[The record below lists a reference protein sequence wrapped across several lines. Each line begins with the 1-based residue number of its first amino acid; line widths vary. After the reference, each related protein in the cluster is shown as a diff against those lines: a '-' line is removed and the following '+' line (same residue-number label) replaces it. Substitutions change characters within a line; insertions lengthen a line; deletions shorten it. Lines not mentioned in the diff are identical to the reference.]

1 MGEIPPQCQVAAKID
16 ERNRKETYEMTIFTK
31 PFCQIMVAELLTV
44 AAVQIQLPSS
54 NYRLRMLQQHGP
66 FSSMVEQPRHHRGD
80 PGSIPGR
87 CTRNSQET

>member
-54 NYRLRMLQQHGP
+54 NYRLRMLQQHGHSCGFTATRTQMAVQKLKP
-66 FSSMVEQPRHHRGD
+66 AN
-80 PGSIPGR
+80 GR
-87 CTRNSQET
+87 A